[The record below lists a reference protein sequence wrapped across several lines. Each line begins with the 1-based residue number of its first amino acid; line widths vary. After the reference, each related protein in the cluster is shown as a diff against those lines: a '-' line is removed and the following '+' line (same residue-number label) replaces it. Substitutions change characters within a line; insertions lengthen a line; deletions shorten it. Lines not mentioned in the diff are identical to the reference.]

1 MNLSGKYKLLFSP
14 QAKKDAKKLSQS
26 GLKRKTN
33 ELLDLIEENPLAYPP
48 KYEFLTGD
56 LKGKISRRIN
66 KQHRLVYEVFE
77 EEKIIKV
84 YRMWTHYE

>member
-1 MNLSGKYKLLFSP
+1 MYKLLFSS
-14 QAKKDAKKLSQS
+14 QAKKDAKNLSKS
-26 GLKRKTN
+26 GLKQKT
-33 ELLDLIEENPLAYPP
+33 EQLLDIIEQDPFRYPP
-48 KYEFLTGD
+48 KFEFLSGS

-77 EEKIIKV
+77 KDKIIKI

>member
-1 MNLSGKYKLLFSP
+1 MYTLLFSP
-14 QAKKDAKKLSQS
+14 QAKRDAKRIASS
-26 GLKRKTN
+26 GLKPKVN
-33 ELLDLIEENPLAYPP
+33 ELLDLIEKEPLQYPP
-48 KYEFLTGD
+48 KFEYLSGN

-77 EEKIIKV
+77 EEKLIKI